1 MVFLKLLENLR
12 NKTSNLLNSQN
23 FDPVKFSVESAK
35 PGFGDITCNVSF
47 LLSKQLKKSPQE
59 ISTKLSKLYQFDD
72 LPQIKNVQAHQS
84 GYLNFEIDYTKFN
97 DDVIPISVQ
106 SDYGAIDIGKS
117 EKIVVE
123 HTSVNPNK
131 ALHIGHVRNIILGD
145 VISKILKKGNYN
157 IKVLNYVDDSGLQVA
172 DLIVGFTELGFSQEP
187 PRNKKFDHYCG
198 DTVYVKTTEKYE
210 TDKQLEE
217 KRYHV
222 LKQIEDSSSTISKM
236 AQTITRKVLDEQLK
250 TVWNLGVFY
259 DCLNFESQI
268 IHSKLWDKIFEKL
281 KSENQIK
288 YEETGDNAGC
298 WVIPAEGED
307 DKILVRSNG
316 VATYIAKDIPY
327 AAWKLGLV
335 DDPFSYKIHSTQKNT
350 QTLYETTLDEISD
363 HDDDKLNFS
372 GNKVITVI
380 DNRQIRLQ
388 KIVSGLMAKFKEEG
402 AYTHLGYESVTL
414 SADAVSSLGKSV
426 QTISESGSKSMKGYS
441 IVNDKNTQMSGRKG
455 LYVNADTVLETL
467 TKRVYDESKSRNEN
481 LSEPELEKIAN
492 TVAVGTIRYEM
503 IKPDLDKIITFDLK
517 NSLRLEGDTCSYIQY
532 SYARA
537 SRILEKTDV
546 QPNFDS
552 GFGLLSS
559 QHETNLIK
567 KIAMFDVAVND
578 SVKNFSPKVIAKYS
592 YDLAVTFSSFYEH
605 VKVLASENPELLN
618 SRLCLVISFQK
629 TLKSALGLLG
639 IDAPER
645 M

>member
-1 MVFLKLLENLR
+1 MVFLELLENIR
-12 NKTSNLLNSQN
+12 KKTTEILDSQN
-23 FDPVKFSVESAK
+23 FRPVSFAVEAAK

-47 LLSKQLKKSPQE
+47 LLSKQLKKSPQD
-59 ISTKLSKLYQFDD
+59 ISTELSKLYKFDD
-72 LPQIKNVQAHQS
+72 LPEIKNVTPHPS
-84 GYLNFEIDYTKFN
+84 GYLNFSIDYENFN
-97 DDVIPISVQ
+97 NIVIHS
-106 SDYGAIDIGKS
+106 SLEENYGSLNLGNN

-131 ALHIGHVRNIILGD
+131 ALHVGHIRNVILGD
-145 VISKILKKGNYN
+145 IVSKILRKGNFDV
-157 IKVLNYVDDSGLQVA
+157 KVLNYVDDSGLQVA
-172 DLIVGFTELGFSQEP
+172 DIIVGFTELGFSQEP
-187 PRNKKFDHYCG
+187 PNNEKFDHYCG

-210 TDKQLEE
+210 TDKKLEE
-217 KRYHV
+217 KRHEI
-222 LKQIEDSSSTISKM
+222 LKQIEDGSSQVSKM
-236 AQTITRKVLDEQLK
+236 AQSITRKVLDEQLK

-268 IHSKLWDKIFEKL
+268 IHSKLWEKIFEKL
-281 KSENQIK
+281 KSDNQIK
-288 YEETGDNAGC
+288 FEDSGDNAGC

-335 DDPFSYKIHSTQKNT
+335 DDPFSYKIHSTQKNS
-350 QTLYETTLDEISD
+350 QTLYETTLDEICD
-363 HDDDKLNFS
+363 HDDDKICLS

-414 SADAVSSLGKSV
+414 SADTVKSLGLSV
-426 QTISESGSKSMKGYS
+426 DGESA
-441 IVNDKNTQMSGRKG
+441 QMSGRKG
-455 LYVNADTVLETL
+455 LYVNADTVFETL
-467 TKRVYDESKSRNEN
+467 TKRVYDESKSRNDD
-481 LSEPELEKIAN
+481 LSESELEKIAN
-492 TVAVGTIRYEM
+492 IVAVGTIRYEM

-537 SRILEKTDV
+537 SRILEKMDAK
-546 QPNFDS
+546 PNFDT
-552 GFGLLSS
+552 GFEILSS
-559 QHETNLIK
+559 EYEKNLIK
-567 KIAMFDVAVND
+567 KIAMFDVQIND
-578 SVKNFSPKVIAKYS
+578 SVNNLSPKVIAKYS
-592 YDLAVTFSSFYEH
+592 YELAVTFSSFYEH
-605 VKVLASENPELLN
+605 VKVLKSETSELLN
-618 SRLCLVISFQK
+618 ARLCLVVSFQK
-629 TLKSALGLLG
+629 TLKSSLGLLG

>member
-1 MVFLKLLENLR
+1 MVFLELLENIR
-12 NKTSNLLNSQN
+12 KETSKILDSQN
-23 FDPVKFSVESAK
+23 YEPVSFSVESAK

-59 ISTKLSKLYQFDD
+59 ISNEISKLYTFDNI
-72 LPQIKNVQAHQS
+72 PQIKNVESHPS
-84 GYLNFEIDYTKFN
+84 GYLNFNIDYTQFSN
-97 DDVIPISVQ
+97 LVISSSLQ
-106 SDYGAIDIGKS
+106 ENYGSLDIGHN

-131 ALHIGHVRNIILGD
+131 ALHVGHIRNVILGD
-145 VISKILKKGNYN
+145 IVSKILRKGNFDV
-157 IKVLNYVDDSGLQVA
+157 KVLNYVDDSGLQVA
-172 DLIVGFTELGFSQEP
+172 DIIVGFTELGFSQEP
-187 PRNKKFDHYCG
+187 SGNEKFDHYCG

-210 TDKQLEE
+210 TDKKLEE
-217 KRYHV
+217 KRHEI
-222 LKQIEDSSSTISKM
+222 LKQIEDSSSDISKM
-236 AQTITRKVLDEQLK
+236 AQTITRKVLNEQLK

-268 IHSKLWDKIFEKL
+268 IHSKLWEKIFEKL

-288 YEETGDNAGC
+288 YEEAGDNAGC

-335 DDPFSYKIHSTQKNT
+335 EDPFSYKIHSTQKND
-350 QTLYETTLDEISD
+350 QTLYETTLGEIPD
-363 HDDDKLNFS
+363 HDDNKLNLS

-414 SADAVSSLGKSV
+414 SADTVKSLGLSV
-426 QTISESGSKSMKGYS
+426 DGESA
-441 IVNDKNTQMSGRKG
+441 QMSGRKG

-481 LSEPELEKIAN
+481 LSESELQNIAN
-492 TVAVGTIRYEM
+492 IVAVGTIRYEM

-537 SRILEKTDV
+537 SRILEKTETK
-546 QPNFDS
+546 PNFDS
-552 GFGLLSS
+552 GFELLSS
-559 QHETNLIK
+559 EYEKNLIK
-567 KIAMFDVAVND
+567 KIAMFDVQVND
-578 SVKNFSPKVIAKYS
+578 SVNNFSPKVIAKYS
-592 YDLAVTFSSFYEH
+592 YELAVTFSSFYEH
-605 VKVLASENPELLN
+605 VKVLKSETPELLN
-618 SRLCLVISFQK
+618 ARLCLVVSFQK
-629 TLKSALGLLG
+629 TLKSSLGLLG

>member
-1 MVFLKLLENLR
+1 MVFLELLENIR
-12 NKTSNLLNSQN
+12 KKTIEILNSQN
-23 FDPVKFSVESAK
+23 YTSVSFSVEAAK

-47 LLSKQLKKSPQE
+47 LLSKQLKKSPQD
-59 ISTKLSKLYQFDD
+59 ISNELSKLYDFDD
-72 LPQIKNVQAHQS
+72 LPEIKNVESHPS
-84 GYLNFEIDYTKFN
+84 GYLNFNIDYTKFN
-97 DDVIPISVQ
+97 TNVIS
-106 SDYGAIDIGKS
+106 SSLEENYASLNLGNN

-131 ALHIGHVRNIILGD
+131 ALHVGHIRNVILGD
-145 VISKILKKGNYN
+145 VVSKILRKGNFDV
-157 IKVLNYVDDSGLQVA
+157 KVLNYVDDSGLQVA
-172 DLIVGFTELGFSQEP
+172 DIIVGFTELGFSQEP
-187 PRNKKFDHYCG
+187 PNDEKFDHYCG

-210 TDKQLEE
+210 TDKKLEE
-217 KRYHV
+217 KRHQI
-222 LKQIEDSSSTISKM
+222 LKQIEDSSSDISEM
-236 AQTITRKVLDEQLK
+236 AQSITRRVLNEQLK

-268 IHSKLWDKIFEKL
+268 IHSKLWEKIFEKL
-281 KSENQIK
+281 KSDNQIK
-288 YEETGDNAGC
+288 YEESGDNAGC
-298 WVIPAEGED
+298 WVIPADGED

-335 DDPFSYKIHSTQKNT
+335 DDPFFYKIHSTQNNS
-350 QTLYETTLDEISD
+350 QTLYETTLDEIGTN
-363 HDDDKLNFS
+363 DKLNLS

-414 SADAVSSLGKSV
+414 SADTVKSLGLSV
-426 QTISESGSKSMKGYS
+426 DGES
-441 IVNDKNTQMSGRKG
+441 TQMSGRKG

-467 TKRVYDESKSRNEN
+467 IKRVYDESKSRNED
-481 LSEPELEKIAN
+481 LSESELEKIAN

-537 SRILEKTDV
+537 SRILEKTEIK
-546 QPNFDS
+546 PNFDS
-552 GFGLLSS
+552 GSELLSS
-559 QHETNLIK
+559 EYEKNLIK
-567 KIAMFDVAVND
+567 KIAMFDVYVND
-578 SVKNFSPKVIAKYS
+578 SINNLSPKVIAKYS

-605 VKVLASENPELLN
+605 VKVLKSETSELLN
-618 SRLCLVISFQK
+618 ARLCLVVSFQK
-629 TLKSALGLLG
+629 TLKSSLGLLG

>member
-1 MVFLKLLENLR
+1 MVFLELLENIR
-12 NKTSNLLNSQN
+12 KETSKILDSQN
-23 FDPVKFSVESAK
+23 YEPVSFSVESAK

-59 ISTKLSKLYQFDD
+59 ISNEISKLYTFDNI
-72 LPQIKNVQAHQS
+72 PQIKNVESHPS
-84 GYLNFEIDYTKFN
+84 GYLNFNIDYTQFSN
-97 DDVIPISVQ
+97 LVISSSLQ
-106 SDYGAIDIGKS
+106 ENYGSLDIGHN

-131 ALHIGHVRNIILGD
+131 ALHVGHIRNVILGD
-145 VISKILKKGNYN
+145 IVSKILRKGNFDV
-157 IKVLNYVDDSGLQVA
+157 KVLNYVDDSGLQVA
-172 DLIVGFTELGFSQEP
+172 DIIVGFTELGFSQEP
-187 PRNKKFDHYCG
+187 PGNEKFDHYCG

-210 TDKQLEE
+210 TDKKLEE
-217 KRYHV
+217 KRHEI
-222 LKQIEDSSSTISKM
+222 LKQIEDSSSDISKM
-236 AQTITRKVLDEQLK
+236 AQTITRKVLNEQLK

-268 IHSKLWDKIFEKL
+268 IHSKLWEKIFEKL
-281 KSENQIK
+281 KSDNQIK
-288 YEETGDNAGC
+288 YEEAGDNAGC
-298 WVIPAEGED
+298 WIIPAEGED

-335 DDPFSYKIHSTQKNT
+335 EDPFSYKIHSTQKND
-350 QTLYETTLDEISD
+350 QTLYETTLDEIPD
-363 HDDDKLNFS
+363 HDDNKLNLS

-414 SADAVSSLGKSV
+414 SADTVKSLGLSV
-426 QTISESGSKSMKGYS
+426 DGESA
-441 IVNDKNTQMSGRKG
+441 QMSGRKG

-481 LSEPELEKIAN
+481 LSESELQNIAN
-492 TVAVGTIRYEM
+492 IVAVGTIRYEM

-537 SRILEKTDV
+537 SRILEKTETK
-546 QPNFDS
+546 PNFDS
-552 GFGLLSS
+552 GFELLSS
-559 QHETNLIK
+559 EYEKNLIK
-567 KIAMFDVAVND
+567 KIAMYDVQVND
-578 SVKNFSPKVIAKYS
+578 SVNNFSPKVIAKYS
-592 YDLAVTFSSFYEH
+592 YELAVTFSSFYEH
-605 VKVLASENPELLN
+605 VKVLKSETPELLN
-618 SRLCLVISFQK
+618 ARLCLVVSFQK
-629 TLKSALGLLG
+629 TLKSSLGLLG

>member
-1 MVFLKLLENLR
+1 MVFLELLENIHK
-12 NKTSNLLNSQN
+12 KTAEILDSQN
-23 FDPVKFSVESAK
+23 YTPVSFSVEAAK
-35 PGFGDITCNVSF
+35 PGFGDIMCNVSF
-47 LLSKQLKKSPQE
+47 LLSKQLKKNPQD
-59 ISTKLSKLYQFDD
+59 ISNELSKLYQFDD
-72 LPQIKNVQAHQS
+72 LPEIKNVKSHPS
-84 GYLNFEIDYTKFN
+84 GYLNFSIDYATLN
-97 DDVIPISVQ
+97 DIVIS
-106 SDYGAIDIGKS
+106 SSLEENYGSLNLGNN

-131 ALHIGHVRNIILGD
+131 ALQVGHIRNVILGD
-145 VISKILKKGNYN
+145 IVSKILRKGNFDV
-157 IKVLNYVDDSGLQVA
+157 KVLNYVDDSGLQVA
-172 DLIVGFTELGFSQEP
+172 DIIVGFTELGFSQEP
-187 PRNKKFDHYCG
+187 PNNEKFDHYCG

-210 TDKQLEE
+210 TDKKLEE
-217 KRYHV
+217 KRHEI
-222 LKQIEDSSSTISKM
+222 LKQIEDGSSQVSKM
-236 AQTITRKVLDEQLK
+236 AQSITRKVLDEQLK

-268 IHSKLWDKIFEKL
+268 IHSKLWEKIFEKL
-281 KSENQIK
+281 KSDNQIK
-288 YEETGDNAGC
+288 FEDSGDNAGC

-335 DDPFSYKIHSTQKNT
+335 DDPFSYKIHSTQKNS
-350 QTLYETTLDEISD
+350 QTLYETTLDEICD
-363 HDDDKLNFS
+363 HDDNKICLS

-414 SADAVSSLGKSV
+414 SADTVKSLGLSV
-426 QTISESGSKSMKGYS
+426 DGESA
-441 IVNDKNTQMSGRKG
+441 QMSGRKG

-467 TKRVYDESKSRNEN
+467 TKRVYDESKSRNDD
-481 LSEPELEKIAN
+481 LSESELEKIAN
-492 TVAVGTIRYEM
+492 IVAVGTIRYEM

-537 SRILEKTDV
+537 SRILEKMDAK
-546 QPNFDS
+546 PNFDT
-552 GFGLLSS
+552 GFEILSS
-559 QHETNLIK
+559 EYEKNLIK
-567 KIAMFDVAVND
+567 KIAMFDVQIND
-578 SVKNFSPKVIAKYS
+578 SVNNLSPKVIAKYS
-592 YDLAVTFSSFYEH
+592 YELAVTFSSFYEH
-605 VKVLASENPELLN
+605 VKVLKSETTELLN
-618 SRLCLVISFQK
+618 ARLCLVVSFQK
-629 TLKSALGLLG
+629 TLKSSLGLLG

>member
-1 MVFLKLLENLR
+1 MVFLKLLENIR
-12 NKTSNLLNSQN
+12 GKTNDLLDSQN
-23 FDPVKFSVESAK
+23 YIPVQFSVESAK

-59 ISTKLSKLYQFDD
+59 ISIELSKLYNFDD
-72 LPQIKNVQAHQS
+72 LPEIKNVHPHAS

-106 SDYGAIDIGKS
+106 SDYGEIDIGNS

-145 VISKILKKGNYN
+145 VVSKILKKGNYN
-157 IKVLNYVDDSGLQVA
+157 VKVLNYVDDSGLQVA
-172 DLIVGFTELGFSQEP
+172 DIIVGFKYSGFPQDP
-187 PRNKKFDHYCG
+187 PNNEKFDHYCG

-210 TDKQLEE
+210 SDKDLEE
-217 KRYHV
+217 KRHEI
-222 LKQIEDSSSTISKM
+222 LKQIEDNTSEISKI
-236 AQTITRKVLDEQLK
+236 AQTITRKVLAEQLK
-250 TVWNLGVFY
+250 TVWNLGVYY

-268 IHSKLWDKIFEKL
+268 IHSKLWEKIFEKL
-281 KSENQIK
+281 KSEHQIK
-288 YEETGDNAGC
+288 FEESGDNAGC

-327 AAWKLGLV
+327 AAWKLGLI
-335 DDPFSYKIHSTQKNT
+335 DDPFFYKIYSTQKNS
-350 QTLYETTLDEISD
+350 QTLYETTLDEFESKKCGE
-363 HDDDKLNFS
+363 DDNLNFS

-388 KIVSGLMAKFKEEG
+388 KIVSSLMAQFKEEG

-414 SADAVSSLGKSV
+414 SADTVKSLGLSV
-426 QTISESGSKSMKGYS
+426 DGESA
-441 IVNDKNTQMSGRKG
+441 QMSGRKG

-467 TKRVYDESKSRNEN
+467 IQRVYNESKIRNED
-481 LSEPELEKIAN
+481 LSDSELEKIAK

-546 QPNFDS
+546 KPNFDS
-552 GFGLLSS
+552 NFGLLSS
-559 QHETNLIK
+559 AYEKNLIK
-567 KIAMFDVAVND
+567 KIAMFDIAVND

-605 VKVLASENPELLN
+605 VKVLASENSELLN
-618 SRLCLVISFQK
+618 SRLCLVVSFQK

>member
-1 MVFLKLLENLR
+1 
-12 NKTSNLLNSQN
+12 
-23 FDPVKFSVESAK
+23 
-35 PGFGDITCNVSF
+35 
-47 LLSKQLKKSPQE
+47 
-59 ISTKLSKLYQFDD
+59 
-72 LPQIKNVQAHQS
+72 
-84 GYLNFEIDYTKFN
+84 
-97 DDVIPISVQ
+97 
-106 SDYGAIDIGKS
+106 
-117 EKIVVE
+117 
-123 HTSVNPNK
+123 
-131 ALHIGHVRNIILGD
+131 
-145 VISKILKKGNYN
+145 
-157 IKVLNYVDDSGLQVA
+157 
-172 DLIVGFTELGFSQEP
+172 
-187 PRNKKFDHYCG
+187 
-198 DTVYVKTTEKYE
+198 
-210 TDKQLEE
+210 
-217 KRYHV
+217 
-222 LKQIEDSSSTISKM
+222 M
-236 AQTITRKVLDEQLK
+236 AQTITRRVLDEQLK

-268 IHSKLWDKIFEKL
+268 IHSKLWEKIFEKL
-281 KSENQIK
+281 KSDNQIK
-288 YEETGDNAGC
+288 YENSGDNAGC

-335 DDPFSYKIHSTQKNT
+335 DDPFSYKVFTTQKNS
-350 QTLYETTLDEISD
+350 QTLYETTLDVVND
-363 HDDDKLNFS
+363 NVDKQDFS

-388 KIVSGLMAKFKEEG
+388 KIVSGLMAKFKEDG

-414 SADAVSSLGKSV
+414 SADTVKSLGLSV
-426 QTISESGSKSMKGYS
+426 DGDSA
-441 IVNDKNTQMSGRKG
+441 QMSGRKG

-467 TKRVYDESKSRNEN
+467 IKRVYNESKSRNED
-481 LSEPELEKIAN
+481 LSDEELEQIAK

-537 SRILEKTDV
+537 SRILEKT
-546 QPNFDS
+546 QTKPNFDS
-552 GFGLLSS
+552 GLELLSS
-559 QHETNLIK
+559 DFEKNLIK
-567 KIAMFDVAVND
+567 KIAMFDVQVND
-578 SVKNFSPKVIAKYS
+578 SVKNLSPKVIAKYS

-605 VKVLASENPELLN
+605 VKVLASETPELLN
-618 SRLCLVISFQK
+618 ARLCLVVSFQK

>member
-1 MVFLKLLENLR
+1 MVFLELLENIHK
-12 NKTSNLLNSQN
+12 KTAEILDSQN
-23 FDPVKFSVESAK
+23 YTPVSFSVEAAK
-35 PGFGDITCNVSF
+35 PGFGDIMCNVSF
-47 LLSKQLKKSPQE
+47 LLSKQLKKNPQD
-59 ISTKLSKLYQFDD
+59 ISNELSKLYQFDD
-72 LPQIKNVQAHQS
+72 LPEIKNVKSHPS
-84 GYLNFEIDYTKFN
+84 GYLNFSIDYATLN
-97 DDVIPISVQ
+97 DIVIS
-106 SDYGAIDIGKS
+106 SSLEENYGSLNLGNN

-131 ALHIGHVRNIILGD
+131 ALHVGHIRNVILGD
-145 VISKILKKGNYN
+145 IVSKILRKGNFDV
-157 IKVLNYVDDSGLQVA
+157 KVLNYVDDSGLQVA
-172 DLIVGFTELGFSQEP
+172 DIIVGFTELGFSQEP
-187 PRNKKFDHYCG
+187 PNNEKFDHYCG

-210 TDKQLEE
+210 TDKKLEE
-217 KRYHV
+217 KRHEI
-222 LKQIEDSSSTISKM
+222 LKQIEDGSSQVSKM
-236 AQTITRKVLDEQLK
+236 AQSITRKVLDEQLK

-268 IHSKLWDKIFEKL
+268 IHSKLWEKIFEKL
-281 KSENQIK
+281 KSDNQIK
-288 YEETGDNAGC
+288 FEDSGDNAGC

-335 DDPFSYKIHSTQKNT
+335 DDPFSYKIHSTQKNS
-350 QTLYETTLDEISD
+350 QTLYETTLDEICD
-363 HDDDKLNFS
+363 HDDNKICLS

-414 SADAVSSLGKSV
+414 SADTVKSLGLSV
-426 QTISESGSKSMKGYS
+426 DGESA
-441 IVNDKNTQMSGRKG
+441 QMSGRKG

-467 TKRVYDESKSRNEN
+467 TKRVYDESKSRNDD
-481 LSEPELEKIAN
+481 LSESELEKIAN
-492 TVAVGTIRYEM
+492 IVAVGTIRYEM

-537 SRILEKTDV
+537 SRILEKMDAK
-546 QPNFDS
+546 PNFDT
-552 GFGLLSS
+552 GFEILSS
-559 QHETNLIK
+559 EYEKNLIK
-567 KIAMFDVAVND
+567 KIAMFDVQIND
-578 SVKNFSPKVIAKYS
+578 SVNNLSPKVIAKYS
-592 YDLAVTFSSFYEH
+592 YELAVTFSSFYEH
-605 VKVLASENPELLN
+605 VKVLKSETTELLN
-618 SRLCLVISFQK
+618 ARLCLVVSFQK
-629 TLKSALGLLG
+629 TLKSSLGLLG

>member
-1 MVFLKLLENLR
+1 MVFLELLENIR
-12 NKTSNLLNSQN
+12 KKTAEILDSQN
-23 FDPVKFSVESAK
+23 LTSVPFSVEAAK
-35 PGFGDITCNVSF
+35 SGFGDITCNVSF
-47 LLSKQLKKSPQE
+47 LLSKQLKKSPQD
-59 ISTKLSKLYQFDD
+59 ISKDLSKLYKFDD
-72 LPQIKNVQAHQS
+72 LPEIKNVESHPS
-84 GYLNFEIDYTKFN
+84 GYLNFNIDYAKLN
-97 DDVIPISVQ
+97 GDVISK
-106 SDYGAIDIGKS
+106 SLKENYGFLNLGNN

-131 ALHIGHVRNIILGD
+131 ALHVGHVRNVILGD
-145 VISKILKKGNYN
+145 IISKILRKGNFDVN
-157 IKVLNYVDDSGLQVA
+157 VLNYVDDSGLQVA
-172 DLIVGFTELGFSQEP
+172 DIIVGFTELGFSQEP
-187 PRNKKFDHYCG
+187 PNNEKFDHYCG

-210 TDKQLEE
+210 TDKKLEE
-217 KRYHV
+217 KRHEI
-222 LKQIEDSSSTISKM
+222 LKQIEDNTSDISKM
-236 AQTITRKVLDEQLK
+236 AQSITRKVLNEQLK

-259 DCLNFESQI
+259 DCLNYESQI

-335 DDPFSYKIHSTQKNT
+335 DDPFSYKIHSTQKNS

-363 HDDDKLNFS
+363 HDDDKLNLS

-414 SADAVSSLGKSV
+414 SADTVKSLGLSV
-426 QTISESGSKSMKGYS
+426 DGESA
-441 IVNDKNTQMSGRKG
+441 QMSGRKG

-481 LSEPELEKIAN
+481 LSESELENIAN
-492 TVAVGTIRYEM
+492 IVAVGTIRYEM

-537 SRILEKTDV
+537 SRILEKTETK
-546 QPNFDS
+546 PNFDS
-552 GFGLLSS
+552 GFELLSS
-559 QHETNLIK
+559 EYEKNLIK
-567 KIAMFDVAVND
+567 KIAMFDVQVND
-578 SVKNFSPKVIAKYS
+578 SVNNFSPKVIAKYS

-605 VKVLASENPELLN
+605 VKVLKSETPELLN
-618 SRLCLVISFQK
+618 ARLCLVVSFQK
-629 TLKSALGLLG
+629 TLKSSLGLLG

>member
-1 MVFLKLLENLR
+1 MVFLNLLENIR
-12 NKTSNLLNSQN
+12 SKTAEILDAKNYEH
-23 FDPVKFSVESAK
+23 VKFSVESAK
-35 PGFGDITCNVSF
+35 PGFGDITCNVPF

-59 ISTKLSKLYQFDD
+59 ISIELSKMYNFDD
-72 LPQIKNVQAHQS
+72 MPQIKNVESHPS
-84 GYLNFEIDYTKFN
+84 GYLNFSIDYTKFN
-97 DDVIPISVQ
+97 DFVIRLSLQ
-106 SDYGAIDIGKS
+106 ENYGTLEFGNN

-131 ALHIGHVRNIILGD
+131 ALHVGHIRNIILGD
-145 VISKILKKGNYN
+145 VVSKILKKANYDVK
-157 IKVLNYVDDSGLQVA
+157 ILNYVDDSGLQVA
-172 DLIVGFTELGFSQEP
+172 DIIVGFTELGFSQESP
-187 PRNKKFDHYCG
+187 NNEKFDHYCG

-210 TDKQLEE
+210 SDKELEG
-217 KRYHV
+217 KRHEI
-222 LKQIEDSSSTISKM
+222 LKQIEDRTSEVSKI
-236 AQTITRKVLDEQLK
+236 AQTITRKVLNEQLK

-268 IHSKLWDKIFEKL
+268 IHSKLWETIFEKL
-281 KSENQIK
+281 KSDNQIK
-288 YEETGDNAGC
+288 YEDEGDNAGC
-298 WVIPAEGED
+298 WVIPADGED

-335 DDPFSYKIHSTQKNT
+335 EDPFYYKIHSTQKNS
-350 QTLYETTLDEISD
+350 QTLYETTLEGDN
-363 HDDDKLNFS
+363 KLNFS
-372 GNKVITVI
+372 GSKVITVI

-414 SADAVSSLGKSV
+414 SADTVKSLGLSV
-426 QTISESGSKSMKGYS
+426 DGESA
-441 IVNDKNTQMSGRKG
+441 QMSGRKG

-481 LSEPELEKIAN
+481 LSESELQNIADI
-492 TVAVGTIRYEM
+492 VAVGTIRYEM

-546 QPNFDS
+546 KPNFDS
-552 GFGLLSS
+552 GFELLSS
-559 QHETNLIK
+559 EYEKNLIK
-567 KIAMFDVAVND
+567 KIAMFDVHVND
-578 SVKNFSPKVIAKYS
+578 SVNNLSPKVIAKYS
-592 YDLAVTFSSFYEH
+592 YELAVTFSSFYEH
-605 VKVLASENPELLN
+605 VKVLASETTELLN
-618 SRLCLVISFQK
+618 ARLCLVVSFQK
-629 TLKSALGLLG
+629 TLKTSLGLLG

>member
-1 MVFLKLLENLR
+1 MVFLELLENIR
-12 NKTSNLLNSQN
+12 KETSKILDSQN
-23 FDPVKFSVESAK
+23 YEPVSFSVESAK

-59 ISTKLSKLYQFDD
+59 ISNEISKLYTFDNM
-72 LPQIKNVQAHQS
+72 PQIKNVESHPS
-84 GYLNFEIDYTKFN
+84 GYLNFNIDYTQFSN
-97 DDVIPISVQ
+97 LVIKSSLQ
-106 SDYGAIDIGKS
+106 ENYGSLDIGHN

-131 ALHIGHVRNIILGD
+131 ALHVGHIRNVILGD
-145 VISKILKKGNYN
+145 IVSKILRKGNFDV
-157 IKVLNYVDDSGLQVA
+157 KVLNYVDDSGLQVA
-172 DLIVGFTELGFSQEP
+172 DIIVGFTELGFSQEP
-187 PRNKKFDHYCG
+187 PGNEKFDHYCG

-210 TDKQLEE
+210 TDKKLEE
-217 KRYHV
+217 KRHEI
-222 LKQIEDSSSTISKM
+222 LKQIEDSSSDISKM
-236 AQTITRKVLDEQLK
+236 AQTITRKVLNEQLK

-268 IHSKLWDKIFEKL
+268 IHSKLWEKIFEKL

-288 YEETGDNAGC
+288 YEEAGDNAGC

-335 DDPFSYKIHSTQKNT
+335 EDPFSYKIHSTQKND
-350 QTLYETTLDEISD
+350 QTLYETTLDEIPD
-363 HDDDKLNFS
+363 HDDNKLNLS

-414 SADAVSSLGKSV
+414 SADTVKSLGLSV
-426 QTISESGSKSMKGYS
+426 DGESA
-441 IVNDKNTQMSGRKG
+441 QMSGRKG

-481 LSEPELEKIAN
+481 LSESELQNIAN
-492 TVAVGTIRYEM
+492 IVAVGTIRYEM

-537 SRILEKTDV
+537 SRILEKTETK
-546 QPNFDS
+546 PNFDS
-552 GFGLLSS
+552 GFELLSS
-559 QHETNLIK
+559 EYEKNLIK
-567 KIAMFDVAVND
+567 KIAMFDVQVND
-578 SVKNFSPKVIAKYS
+578 SVNNFSPKVIAKYS
-592 YDLAVTFSSFYEH
+592 YELAVTFSSFYEH
-605 VKVLASENPELLN
+605 VKVLKSETPELLN
-618 SRLCLVISFQK
+618 ARLCLVVSFQK
-629 TLKSALGLLG
+629 TLKSSLGLLG

>member
-1 MVFLKLLENLR
+1 MVFLELLENIR
-12 NKTSNLLNSQN
+12 KETSEILDSQN
-23 FDPVKFSVESAK
+23 YDPVTFSVESAK
-35 PGFGDITCNVSF
+35 PGFGDITCNVAF

-59 ISTKLSKLYQFDD
+59 ISKELSKLYKFDD
-72 LPQIKNVQAHQS
+72 IPQIKNVESHAS
-84 GYLNFEIDYTKFN
+84 GYLNFNIDYTQFTN
-97 DDVIPISVQ
+97 LVINSSLQ
-106 SDYGAIDIGKS
+106 ENYGSLDIGHN

-131 ALHIGHVRNIILGD
+131 ALHVGHIRNVILGD
-145 VISKILKKGNYN
+145 IVSKILRKGNFDV
-157 IKVLNYVDDSGLQVA
+157 KVLNYVDDSGLQVA
-172 DLIVGFTELGFSQEP
+172 DIIVGFTELGFSQEP
-187 PRNKKFDHYCG
+187 PENEKFDHYCG

-210 TDKQLEE
+210 SDKELEG
-217 KRYHV
+217 KRHEI
-222 LKQIEDSSSTISKM
+222 LKQIEDRSSEVSKI
-236 AQTITRKVLDEQLK
+236 AQTITRKVLNEQLK

-268 IHSKLWDKIFEKL
+268 IHSKLWETIFEKL
-281 KSENQIK
+281 KSDNQIK
-288 YEETGDNAGC
+288 YEDEGDNAGC
-298 WVIPAEGED
+298 WVIPADGED

-335 DDPFSYKIHSTQKNT
+335 EDPFYYKIHSTQKNS
-350 QTLYETTLDEISD
+350 QTLYETTLEGDN
-363 HDDDKLNFS
+363 KLNFS
-372 GNKVITVI
+372 GSKVITVI

-414 SADAVSSLGKSV
+414 SADTVKSLGLSV
-426 QTISESGSKSMKGYS
+426 DGESA
-441 IVNDKNTQMSGRKG
+441 QMSGRKG

-481 LSEPELEKIAN
+481 LSESELQNIAN
-492 TVAVGTIRYEM
+492 IVAVGTIRYEM

-546 QPNFDS
+546 KPNFDS
-552 GFGLLSS
+552 GFELLSS
-559 QHETNLIK
+559 EYEKNLIK
-567 KIAMFDVAVND
+567 KIAMFDVHVND
-578 SVKNFSPKVIAKYS
+578 SVNNLSPKVIAKYS
-592 YDLAVTFSSFYEH
+592 YELAVTFSSFYEH
-605 VKVLASENPELLN
+605 VKVLASETTELLN
-618 SRLCLVISFQK
+618 ARLCLVVSFQK
-629 TLKSALGLLG
+629 TLKTSLGLLG

>member
-1 MVFLKLLENLR
+1 MVFLKLLENIR
-12 NKTSNLLNSQN
+12 DKTTNLVDSQN
-23 FDPVKFSVESAK
+23 YDPVQFSVESAK

-59 ISTKLSKLYQFDD
+59 ISAELSKLYQFND
-72 LPQIKNVQAHQS
+72 LPEIKNVQAHPS

-97 DDVIPISVQ
+97 DHVIPISVQ
-106 SDYGAIDIGKS
+106 SDYGAIDIGNS
-117 EKIVVE
+117 EKIVIE

-145 VISKILKKGNYN
+145 AVSKILQKGNYDV
-157 IKVLNYVDDSGLQVA
+157 KVLNYVDDSGLQVA
-172 DLIVGFTELGFSQEP
+172 DIIVGFKYAGFPQEP
-187 PRNKKFDHYCG
+187 PNNEKFDHYCG

-210 TDKQLEE
+210 SDKELEE
-217 KRYHV
+217 KRHEI
-222 LKQIEDSSSTISKM
+222 LKQIEDNTSEISKM
-236 AQTITRKVLDEQLK
+236 AQTITRKVLAEQLR

-268 IHSKLWDKIFEKL
+268 IHSKLWEKIFDKL

-288 YEETGDNAGC
+288 YEESGDNSGC

-327 AAWKLGLV
+327 AAWKLGLI
-335 DDPFSYKIHSTQKNT
+335 DDPFYYKIYSTQKNS
-350 QTLYETTLDEISD
+350 QTLYETTLDEFECEKCGE
-363 HDDDKLNFS
+363 DDKLDFS

-388 KIVSGLMAKFKEEG
+388 KIVSSLMAQFKEEDS
-402 AYTHLGYESVTL
+402 YIHLGYESVTL
-414 SADAVSSLGKSV
+414 SADTVKSLGLSV
-426 QTISESGSKSMKGYS
+426 DGESA
-441 IVNDKNTQMSGRKG
+441 QMSGRKG

-467 TKRVYDESKSRNEN
+467 TKRVYNESKTRNKD
-481 LSEPELEKIAN
+481 LSESELEKIAD

-546 QPNFDS
+546 EPNFNVR
-552 GFGLLSS
+552 FELLSS
-559 QHETNLIK
+559 QYEKNLIK
-567 KIAMFDVAVND
+567 KIAMYDVAVND

-592 YDLAVTFSSFYEH
+592 YDLSVTFSSFYEH
-605 VKVLASENPELLN
+605 VKVLASESPELLN
-618 SRLCLVISFQK
+618 SRLCLVVSFQK